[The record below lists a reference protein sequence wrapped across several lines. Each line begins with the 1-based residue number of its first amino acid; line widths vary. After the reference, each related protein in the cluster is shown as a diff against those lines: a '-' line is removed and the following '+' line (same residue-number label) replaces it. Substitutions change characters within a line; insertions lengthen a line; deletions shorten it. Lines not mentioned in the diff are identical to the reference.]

1 MDVLWMY
8 LGHLIQMRGFSR
20 SQTWN
25 SNLLWGSHVDWWNL
39 LQKEVISSLGTS
51 VRSLQSVHLLNR
63 AASKSCWMR
72 YHINALLSET
82 ACNMRL
88 ALSEHTINT
97 SRHPFSLSRSVL
109 NSSRVSVM
117 WLQTHGQTEQAGRF
131 SSFSTALKI
140 SSAPFCWD
148 LCSFN
153 YIIPN

>member
-25 SNLLWGSHVDWWNL
+25 SNLLWGSHLDWWNL

-51 VRSLQSVHLLNR
+51 VRSLQAVHLLNR
-63 AASKSCWMR
+63 AASKSCWVR

-88 ALSEHTINT
+88 ALSEHSVNT
-97 SRHPFSLSRSVL
+97 RRHAFSLLRSVL
-109 NSSRVSVM
+109 NSPKSVWCGCRCM
-117 WLQTHGQTEQAGRF
+117 DKTEQAERF
-131 SSFSTALKI
+131 SSFNTALKI
-140 SSAPFCWD
+140 SYSPF
-148 LCSFN
+148 LLRFVL
-153 YIIPN
+153 I